1 MLINNTN
8 TRNFTPNFKAKFLH
22 SESLKLVADYAVAH
36 GKFNKLNAARKN
48 IDNAYLQTRLRVDI
62 GEKEGLPFVSFTR
75 FKPKATTIVVNKL
88 EDLKQDKVTI
98 FTSDKKQNVLKFAL
112 EKIIKLGNN
121 APDNNMYKNVVVK
134 K

>member
-62 GEKEGLPFVSFTR
+62 GEKEGLPFV
-75 FKPKATTIVVNKL
+75 
-88 EDLKQDKVTI
+88 
-98 FTSDKKQNVLKFAL
+98 
-112 EKIIKLGNN
+112 
-121 APDNNMYKNVVVK
+121 
-134 K
+134 